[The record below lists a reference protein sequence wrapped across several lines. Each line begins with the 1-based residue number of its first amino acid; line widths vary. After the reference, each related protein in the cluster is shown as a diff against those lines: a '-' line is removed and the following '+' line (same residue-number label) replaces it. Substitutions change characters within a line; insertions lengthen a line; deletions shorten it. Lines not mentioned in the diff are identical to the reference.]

1 MEINDN
7 DLGKIVQLPVRPE
20 WGLGIISK
28 VENRFAYILFRDA
41 GERTAK
47 KYFRS
52 ENPLSLAAD
61 QDQPDLNKRARSKNK
76 KVKQGFSRKVKKEAE
91 AAEAAETVS

>member
-7 DLGKIVQLPVRPE
+7 DLGKIVQLPARPE

-28 VENRFAYILFRDA
+28 VQNRFAFILFRDA

-52 ENPLSLAAD
+52 ENPLNLAED

-76 KVKQGFSRKVKKEAE
+76 KVRPGFSRKGKT
-91 AAEAAETVS
+91 AAAAQE

>member
-1 MEINDN
+1 MQINDV

-28 VENRFAYILFRDA
+28 IESRFAYILFRST
-41 GERTAK
+41 EEKTAK

-52 ENPLSLAAD
+52 ENPLTLAKD
-61 QDQPDLNKRARSKNK
+61 QDQLDLNKRARAKNK
-76 KVKQGFSRKVKKEAE
+76 KVRPSFSAQPKKEVKAH
-91 AAEAAETVS
+91 A